1 MINSIKVS
9 AENRE
14 NILLDNIVCTDLGST
29 VSMNII
35 NYWLEFI
42 SEHFK
47 RLFIS
52 FLKVENVNIL
62 CSRIYLFLGVLLVL
76 FVNTCK

>member
-14 NILLDNIVCTDLGST
+14 NVLLDNIVYIVLRSTGSMK
-29 VSMNII
+29 VI

-47 RLFIS
+47 RLVIS

-62 CSRIYLFLGVLLVL
+62 CSLIYLFLRVLLVL

>member
-14 NILLDNIVCTDLGST
+14 NVLLDNIVCTDLGST

-35 NYWLEFI
+35 NYWLKFI

>member
-14 NILLDNIVCTDLGST
+14 NILLYNIVCIDFRST
-29 VSMNII
+29 VSMKII

-47 RLFIS
+47 RLIIS
-52 FLKVENVNIL
+52 FLKVEIVNIL